1 MAEYKKCPGCGMKNP
16 ASAIFCEKCG
26 NDLLSVDI
34 TSEPD
39 ESNAENIQDSGSL
52 SDVKFD
58 ELFANATEPKPVSTG
73 GKRVIKQ
80 INVKEKT
87 PENSNVQSFKYCTC
101 GEPNSSSAVR
111 CNACGADIKGVIP
124 ETKEDHQKRLRSI
137 IDSANSLKSQSSAEP
152 NVKNEREVKR
162 IVPTFIISR
171 DLQLKIE
178 PVSEHQLIGRGLAT
192 GNKIEAYLSNKSY
205 VSRKHLEIWKTSTGI
220 FVRDIGSTN
229 GSYINGKKLSTNQD
243 YQLNV
248 GDVLVLGNPKSDESN
263 IAVFNVE

>member
-124 ETKEDHQKRLRSI
+124 ETKEDHQKR
-137 IDSANSLKSQSSAEP
+137 P

-229 GSYINGKKLSTNQD
+229 GSYINGKKLSANQD

>member
-124 ETKEDHQKRLRSI
+124 DNFTILRKLIDMIRDENGNFLIPELVLSEDDIPKERLTELKQAADKLGNDFIANSI
-137 IDSANSLKSQSSAEP
+137 I
-152 NVKNEREVKR
+152 
-162 IVPTFIISR
+162 
-171 DLQLKIE
+171 
-178 PVSEHQLIGRGLAT
+178 
-192 GNKIEAYLSNKSY
+192 
-205 VSRKHLEIWKTSTGI
+205 
-220 FVRDIGSTN
+220 
-229 GSYINGKKLSTNQD
+229 
-243 YQLNV
+243 
-248 GDVLVLGNPKSDESN
+248 
-263 IAVFNVE
+263 